1 MNRWHSGKLTSQIRY
16 GTLER
21 DPPPG
26 LGFPNL
32 SPITDVNVNLYDWV
46 NKLLHQPNSL
56 VQSDTSV
63 LDLHQGAHMDSNVF
77 LTHCIDMCKKML
89 SDLEFVKRHITTLPA
104 EHLDIEVL
112 DLCPSTKPIMR
123 YCKEHT
129 IPFYLTFHSVLY
141 IINDIR
147 PFSLNL
153 SLKNWSF
160 CELKK
165 TDSDCCGFSC
175 PLNNW
180 ARACW

>member
-1 MNRWHSGKLTSQIRY
+1 MSSIASLSGWYDEQMTFRKTHQPDKVWNSGKRPPS
-16 GTLER
+16 
-21 DPPPG
+21 PPPG

-77 LTHCIDMCKKML
+77 LTRCIDMCKKML

-129 IPFYLTFHSVLY
+129 IAFYLTFHSVLY
-141 IINDIR
+141 IINDIQ
-147 PFSLNL
+147 PFS
-153 SLKNWSF
+153 SQLKS
-160 CELKK
+160 
-165 TDSDCCGFSC
+165 
-175 PLNNW
+175 
-180 ARACW
+180 